1 MLVLLLPMA
10 SICAHCSLLGCRSLV
25 PVDVYQ
31 MCCLSAGFQRASLF
45 AVCENLVRTIILD
58 LKFNLV
64 PLSIMSIVS
73 VKLWYVMLWYKMFV
87 FVWHYNNVEPLCS
100 TRPFVHILPYCLS
113 LIFSFV
119 LFLGSYWT
127 SGSTGRTGQKRIW
140 RSPRSNWPTRS
151 AWTAC

>member
-64 PLSIMSIVS
+64 PFIYNVNCFCETLICN
-73 VKLWYVMLWYKMFV
+73 VM
-87 FVWHYNNVEPLCS
+87 
-100 TRPFVHILPYCLS
+100 I
-113 LIFSFV
+113 
-119 LFLGSYWT
+119 
-127 SGSTGRTGQKRIW
+127 
-140 RSPRSNWPTRS
+140 
-151 AWTAC
+151 